1 MLISHSSTT
10 INVVSKHNKSDINIS
25 RPNRSSSLLDPTFSS
40 QNKNTENMA
49 ADADVLGVVVHDAS
63 VS

>member
-1 MLISHSSTT
+1 MRISQSNTT
-10 INVVSKHNKSDINIS
+10 FNVVSKHNKSDINIS
-25 RPNRSSSLLDPTFSS
+25 RPNRSSSLPDPTFTS

-63 VS
+63 GS